1 MFVNKLSKV
10 HFSDQQLDDYVLE
23 NSVLKSKL
31 QSKND
36 ALSIMSKELDKS
48 CMERDKFKTLVE
60 QLKCSKI
67 VIKDTMHVINKYA
80 PTNTISGGEILAKTK
95 EHNNMLKLEVETLR
109 SKLDDAN
116 GDILA
121 LRKQLQKNRILDNIG
136 ECKSASPVES
146 IYSLLEYEQLVQ
158 ELEKVQKKCKQ
169 MQMDY
174 RATLDEKDELVSD
187 RDYYKNKVQRLNHQ
201 ISFLLTNR
209 MKPSSDSN
217 MAKPVVDIDA
227 LVMENKYLH
236 ESITQL
242 QVEKEIMKQTLNKYK
257 TLLDSRSK
265 NDSINFRKG
274 FADVMTQ
281 QQGSKNYFSKGRKT
295 YMGPI
300 HHSYTKL
307 YMRKYIYLH
316 YIWLLR
322 EYLNS
327 NTNTK
332 SGLKK
337 SSLTELKSLCLG
349 LFEALNDKSIALQH
363 QRKTN
368 QVLANRISELEKTME
383 SWCNGQKCVPIFPS
397 QMLMEEFLNDSRSI
411 KSDDREKVEREPY
424 DNYSDSEEGNT
435 NGESFS
441 SDRSLSKI
449 VLPEDLQE
457 LVKEALA
464 ELKA

>member
-281 QQGSKNYFSKGRKT
+281 QQV
-295 YMGPI
+295 
-300 HHSYTKL
+300 
-307 YMRKYIYLH
+307 
-316 YIWLLR
+316 R

>member
-10 HFSDQQLDDYVLE
+10 QFSDQQLDDYVLE

-48 CMERDKFKTLVE
+48 CMERDRFKTLVE

-67 VIKDTMHVINKYA
+67 VLKDTMQVINKYA
-80 PTNTISGGEILAKTK
+80 PTNTISGSEILAKTK

-121 LRKQLQKNRILDNIG
+121 LRKQLQKNGTLGNIG
-136 ECKSASPVES
+136 DCKSASPVES

-174 RATLDEKDELVSD
+174 RATLDEKEELVSD

-209 MKPSSDSN
+209 MKPSLDSN

-242 QVEKEIMKQTLNKYK
+242 QVEKEIMKRTLNKYK

-265 NDSINFRKG
+265 NDAINFRKG

-281 QQGSKNYFSKGRKT
+281 QQV
-295 YMGPI
+295 
-300 HHSYTKL
+300 
-307 YMRKYIYLH
+307 
-316 YIWLLR
+316 R

-327 NTNTK
+327 NTK

-397 QMLMEEFLNDSRSI
+397 QLLMEEFLNDSRSI
-411 KSDDREKVEREPY
+411 KSDDREKVEREPS
-424 DNYSDSEEGNT
+424 DNYSDSEEGNA
-435 NGESFS
+435 NSESFTS
-441 SDRSLSKI
+441 NRCLSKI